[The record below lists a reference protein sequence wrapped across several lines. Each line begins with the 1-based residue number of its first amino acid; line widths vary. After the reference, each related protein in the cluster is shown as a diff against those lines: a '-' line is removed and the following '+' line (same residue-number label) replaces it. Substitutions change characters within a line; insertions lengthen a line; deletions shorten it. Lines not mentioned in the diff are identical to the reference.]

1 MNYLALLNAA
11 LITDLF
17 VLTLI
22 INGFMKSKVLKT
34 WYIKFGLGAY
44 MADVLSLMIGF
55 IIAHFIYPFIFTK
68 YNFFYFLVVVVGVQM
83 THDLLFGLFINQ
95 YKGKSDILNLFKKYA
110 SELSVWILIGDAAMM
125 IITTILQKLLASY
138 NNLILTI
145 VLLYLSPYFIFSVSM

>member
-17 VLTLI
+17 VLLLL
-22 INGFMKSKVLKT
+22 INGAMSAKILKI
-34 WYIKFGLGAY
+34 WYIKFGLGAF

-55 IIAHFIYPFIFTK
+55 LIAHFIYPFIFTK

-95 YKGKSDILNLFKKYA
+95 YKGKSEILNVFKKYA
-110 SELSVWILIGDAAMM
+110 SDYGAWILFVDALMVISTA
-125 IITTILQKLLASY
+125 ILQKVLAPF
-138 NNLILTI
+138 NNIILTI
-145 VLLYLSPYFIFSVSM
+145 VLLYLSPYFLFSVSM

>member
-17 VLTLI
+17 VLILLL
-22 INGFMKSKVLKT
+22 NGFMKAKSLKS
-34 WYIKFGLGAY
+34 WYIKFGLGAF

-55 IIAHFIYPFIFTK
+55 LIAHFIYPFLFKK
-68 YNFFYFLVVVVGVQM
+68 YNFFYFLLLVVGVQL

-95 YKGKSDILNLFKKYA
+95 YKGKSEILNVFKKYA
-110 SELSVWILIGDAAMM
+110 SELGIWILIGDAIMM

>member
-17 VLTLI
+17 VLILLL
-22 INGFMKSKVLKT
+22 NGFMKAKSLKM
-34 WYIKFGLGAY
+34 WYIKFGLGAF

-55 IIAHFIYPFIFTK
+55 LIAHFIYPFLFKK

-95 YKGKSDILNLFKKYA
+95 YKGKSEILNVFKKYA
-110 SELSVWILIGDAAMM
+110 SELGIWILIGDAIMM
-125 IITTILQKLLASY
+125 IITTILQKLLVSY

>member
-17 VLTLI
+17 VLLLL
-22 INGFMKSKVLKT
+22 INGAMSAKILKI
-34 WYIKFGLGAY
+34 WYIKFGLGAF

-55 IIAHFIYPFIFTK
+55 LIAHFIYPFIFTK

-83 THDLLFGLFINQ
+83 THDILFGLFINQ
-95 YKGKSDILNLFKKYA
+95 YKGKSEILNVFKKYA
-110 SELSVWILIGDAAMM
+110 SELGVWILIGDAAMM
-125 IITTILQKLLASY
+125 ILTTILQKLFAPY

-145 VLLYLSPYFIFSVSM
+145 VLLYLTPYFLFSVSM